1 VAGSAVGEDPR
12 VPARALVTAWTL
24 DPLDAD
30 ALASGLVTL
39 WCLNAPGVTVTGS
52 ALHVGVSPEEL
63 LALAA
68 GAASEAGHAL
78 TLSRELVARRPE
90 GMSGIAAARVTAGPA
105 GQLPGVGRT
114 AVAVLPEHI
123 GKTQALARGSVA
135 PAVGAVA
142 VLLPRAQGIADTLS
156 TVLPEGVPIV
166 PGPADLALL
175 PLRVVQA
182 LEAPPR
188 LLVAG
193 FRVGRVDV
201 VVTLARLT
209 GAPHVRGIAK
219 EAWGTVVTPGAD
231 VPRITDTSQLQSHGV
246 LITAIGELASAVGT
260 VWARTRAAVIS

>member
-1 VAGSAVGEDPR
+1 
-12 VPARALVTAWTL
+12 
-24 DPLDAD
+24 
-30 ALASGLVTL
+30 
-39 WCLNAPGVTVTGS
+39 
-52 ALHVGVSPEEL
+52 
-63 LALAA
+63 
-68 GAASEAGHAL
+68 
-78 TLSRELVARRPE
+78 
-90 GMSGIAAARVTAGPA
+90 
-105 GQLPGVGRT
+105 
-114 AVAVLPEHI
+114 
-123 GKTQALARGSVA
+123 
-135 PAVGAVA
+135 
-142 VLLPRAQGIADTLS
+142 
-156 TVLPEGVPIV
+156 
-166 PGPADLALL
+166 
-175 PLRVVQA
+175 VVQA